1 MHAADAGA
9 GLTELTGTSCRLPA
23 GGMSGLTAPR
33 VPTAGQGAA
42 DRVNLEVITPCG
54 VHCPK
59 NNQNFRDI
67 TRNVEENEIL
77 HVIFRVV
84 SSFPRYIS

>member
-42 DRVNLEVITPCG
+42 DRVNLEVIA
-54 VHCPK
+54 
-59 NNQNFRDI
+59 
-67 TRNVEENEIL
+67 
-77 HVIFRVV
+77 HV
-84 SSFPRYIS
+84 

>member
-23 GGMSGLTAPR
+23 DGMSGLTAPR

-42 DRVNLEVITPCG
+42 DRVNLEVITH
-54 VHCPK
+54 VEYTVQK
-59 NNQNFRDI
+59 NQKFRDI
-67 TRNVEENEIL
+67 IRNVEKNEIL

-84 SSFPRYIS
+84 SRFPRHIL